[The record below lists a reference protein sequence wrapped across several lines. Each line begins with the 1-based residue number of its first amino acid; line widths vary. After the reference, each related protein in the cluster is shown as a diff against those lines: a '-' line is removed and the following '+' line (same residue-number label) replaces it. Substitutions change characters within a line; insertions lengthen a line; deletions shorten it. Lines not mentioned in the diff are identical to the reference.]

1 MNKKILEWEDP
12 MKKPLLEI
20 KNLSVGFKMNGSK
33 QKQSWAVNDLSIK
46 AYPGEILTI
55 VGASGSGKSVL
66 ASAILGLLPRNAIS
80 SGEIIYDE
88 KNVDGKLLHKLR
100 GKEITFI
107 PQSISSLDP
116 LVKVGKQV
124 RGFNSDEKTATKQR
138 KIFKDYGLGKDVE
151 KAYPFQL
158 SGGMARR
165 VLISTTVM
173 KDPKLIIADEP
184 TPGLDIES
192 AKKTMDYF
200 KNFAKKDKA
209 VILITHDIELAIH
222 YSDKLAIFYGG
233 QIVEITKAR
242 YFRQGMEYLKHP
254 YTRAL
259 YKSLPSNG
267 FEPISGSQP
276 IPDKDDQGCIFRD
289 RCEYSE
295 GICEHSVY
303 TQKFEDEMVRCNVDF
318 TSKEYKISV

>member
-1 MNKKILEWEDP
+1 

-20 KNLSVGFKMNGSK
+20 NNLSVGFAMNGSK
-33 QKQSWAVNDLSIK
+33 QKENWAVNDLSIK

-66 ASAILGLLPRNAIS
+66 ASAILGLLPRNALL
-80 SGEIIYDE
+80 SGEIIYDG
-88 KNVDGKLLHKLR
+88 KTVDKELLNELR

-124 RGFNSDEKTATKQR
+124 RNFASDEESTKRQKR
-138 KIFKDYGLGKDVE
+138 IFKEYGLSEDVE

-173 KDPKLIIADEP
+173 KDPRLIIADEP

-200 KNFAKKDKA
+200 RKFTKKNKA

-233 QIVEITKAR
+233 QIVEITKAK
-242 YFRQGMEYLKHP
+242 YFRQGAEYLKHP
-254 YTRAL
+254 YTKAL
-259 YKSLPSNG
+259 YRSLPTND

-276 IPDKDDQGCIFRD
+276 IPDKEDQGCIFRD
-289 RCEYSE
+289 RCEYRE
-295 GICEHSVY
+295 KICDNSID

-318 TSKEYKISV
+318 TGRKYRISV

>member
-1 MNKKILEWEDP
+1 
-12 MKKPLLEI
+12 MKRPLLEI
-20 KNLSVGFKMNGSK
+20 NNLSVGFRMNGSK
-33 QKQSWAVNDLSIK
+33 QKQSWAVNDLSIR

-66 ASAILGLLPRNAIS
+66 ASAILGLLPGNAIS
-80 SGEIIYDE
+80 SGEIIYDG
-88 KNVDGKLLHKLR
+88 KNVDKELLNKLR
-100 GKEITFI
+100 GEEITFI

-124 RGFNSDEKTATKQR
+124 RNFASDDETIKKQR
-138 KIFKDYGLGKDVE
+138 KIFKEYGLNRSVE
-151 KAYPFQL
+151 KTYPFQL

-173 KDPKLIIADEP
+173 KNPRLIIADEP
-184 TPGLDIES
+184 TPGLDIQS

-200 KNFAKKDKA
+200 KNYAKKDKA
-209 VILITHDIELAIH
+209 IILITHDIDLAIH

-233 QIVEITKAR
+233 QIVEITKAK
-242 YFRQGMEYLKHP
+242 YFHQGIQYLKHP

-259 YKSLPSNG
+259 YRSLPTNG
-267 FEPISGSQP
+267 FKPIPGSQP

-289 RCEYSE
+289 RCECKVQ
-295 GICEHSVY
+295 ICDSSVN

-318 TSKEYKISV
+318 TSEKYRLPV